1 MNPLNQ
7 PERRT
12 RLWQFALLY
21 LLALAVPLGASYYL
35 FSNNSLADENARLK
49 KELDRTHQ
57 EQKQLVARFDTL
69 THHLQ
74 RIDMVDQRL
83 RDEKN
88 DLVMGRLTTSNQDY
102 LNDIAVG
109 LSQLRLD
116 SAQLQV
122 PAHRQL
128 VRDELRAFDLFRS
141 NRSTIDVL
149 RGQLAKSGADAQG
162 SARLAEELAQT
173 KQQLIICQAS
183 LSHIPQAP
191 SGGTGASV
199 APSVAP
205 PPSAALKLQVSLL
218 QDQVAFANADCLR
231 QRALDHKARSKERKQ
246 LLQES
251 RTAFIKILQAPAT
264 EDLKQSIEKTLEPI
278 NVELGKEPRFFG
290 LF

>member
-49 KELDRTHQ
+49 KELDRTHL
-57 EQKQLVARFDTL
+57 EQKQLATRFDTL

-74 RIDMVDQRL
+74 RIDVVDQRL

-88 DLVMGRLTTSNQDY
+88 DLVLGRLVTSNQDY
-102 LNDIAVG
+102 LNDIAVS

-128 VRDELRAFDLFRS
+128 VRDQLRAFDLFRS
-141 NRSTIDVL
+141 NRSTIDAL
-149 RGQLAKSGADAQG
+149 RGQLAKSGADAQS

-191 SGGTGASV
+191 TGGGGGGTPAV
-199 APSVAP
+199 VP
-205 PPSAALKLQVSLL
+205 PPSAGLKLQVSLL

-251 RTAFIKILQAPAT
+251 RTAFIKILQDPAT
-264 EDLKQSIEKTLEPI
+264 PDLKQSIEKTLEPI
-278 NVELGKEPRFFG
+278 NIELGKEPHFFG

>member
-74 RIDMVDQRL
+74 RIDVVDQRL

-88 DLVMGRLTTSNQDY
+88 DLVLGRLNTSNQDY

-116 SAQLQV
+116 SAQLQM

-141 NRSTIDVL
+141 NRSTIDAL
-149 RGQLAKSGADAQG
+149 RGQLAKSGADAQT

-173 KQQLIICQAS
+173 KQQVITLQAAS
-183 LSHIPQAP
+183 ISRPPQAT
-191 SGGTGASV
+191 GGGGGGGANI
-199 APSVAP
+199 AP
-205 PPSAALKLQVSLL
+205 PPSAGLKLQVSLL

-251 RTAFIKILQAPAT
+251 RTAFIKILQDPAT
-264 EDLKQSIEKTLEPI
+264 DDLKQSIEKTLEPI

>member
-12 RLWQFALLY
+12 RLWQFLLLY
-21 LLALAVPLGASYYL
+21 LLALAIPLGASYYL

-69 THHLQ
+69 AHHLQ
-74 RIDMVDQRL
+74 RIDVVDQRL

-88 DLVMGRLTTSNQDY
+88 DLVLGRLATSNQDY

-141 NRSTIDVL
+141 NRSTIDAL

-183 LSHIPQAP
+183 LSHIPPPP
-191 SGGTGASV
+191 SGGGGGG

-205 PPSAALKLQVSLL
+205 APSAALKLQVRLL
-218 QDQVAFANADCLR
+218 QDQVEFANADCLR
-231 QRALDHKARSKERKQ
+231 LRALDHKPRSRERKQ

-251 RTAFIKILQAPAT
+251 RTAFIKILQDPAT
-264 EDLKQSIEKTLEPI
+264 DDLKQSIEKTLEPI
-278 NVELGKEPRFFG
+278 NVELGKEPHFFG

>member
-12 RLWQFALLY
+12 RLWQFSLLY

-74 RIDMVDQRL
+74 RIDVVDQRL

-88 DLVMGRLTTSNQDY
+88 DLVLGRLNTSNQDY

-128 VRDELRAFDLFRS
+128 VRDELHAFDLFRS
-141 NRSTIDVL
+141 NRSTIDAL
-149 RGQLAKSGADAQG
+149 RGQLTKSGADAQS
-162 SARLAEELAQT
+162 SARLAEELAQA
-173 KQQLIICQAS
+173 KQQVIMLQAS
-183 LSHIPQAP
+183 LNRPVSVPS
-191 SGGTGASV
+191 SGGGGG
-199 APSVAP
+199 PSVAP
-205 PPSAALKLQVSLL
+205 PPANAGLKLQLRLL

-251 RTAFIKILQAPAT
+251 RTAFIKILQDPAT
-264 EDLKQSIEKTLEPI
+264 DDLKQSIEKTLEPI